1 VKYVVYVLLTLL
13 AAVVV
18 AGLLHV
24 SNGYALLA
32 WGRTSVEMSLGTLL
46 ALMLVSFFGLYILT
60 TLAVR
65 LWTFPQRLREALAR
79 KRELR
84 ARRATKQGLIDFAE
98 GRWEDSEKN
107 LLRHAEDSEMPLVIY
122 IAAARAAQLQ
132 GEHGRRDLY
141 LRRAY
146 EHDPQAHVAVLL
158 TQAELQIAHK
168 QLDQALATLRRLQEV
183 DPAHAF
189 GLKLLATLYRKLNA
203 WQDLRGLVEK
213 LRDNRVLTKKEVDR
227 LEERAVAALLDQ
239 VDAKHKQPSATE
251 LWESVPR
258 RLRSELEL
266 NRAYARALLRSGEPK
281 KAEEAVR
288 DALKDHWDE
297 ELLALYGLAIGDD
310 PKKQLARV
318 EGWLAERG
326 ESAALLLTAGRLC
339 VVAKLWGKARGYL
352 EASIMLGGRP
362 EAYEELGKLLH
373 QLDDPEHALRAY
385 SDGLQVSLGRKV
397 KAYKPPKPKPRRTRT
412 SGY

>member
-1 VKYVVYVLLTLL
+1 MKYVVYVLLTLL

-24 SNGYALLA
+24 SNGYVLLA
-32 WGRTSVEMSLGTLL
+32 WGRTSVEMSLGTLVV
-46 ALMLVSFFGLYILT
+46 LVLVGFFGLYVLT
-60 TLAVR
+60 TVSVR
-65 LWTFPQRLREALAR
+65 LWTFPQRLRQALAR
-79 KRELR
+79 KRERR

-98 GRWEDSEKN
+98 GRWAESEKN
-107 LLRHAEDSEMPLVIY
+107 LLRHAADSEMPLVIY

-132 GEHGRRDLY
+132 GEHERRDLY

-146 EHDPQAHVAVLL
+146 EHDPKAHVAVLL

-183 DPAHAF
+183 DPEHAF
-189 GLKLLATLYRKLNA
+189 GLRLLATLYRKLGA
-203 WQDLRGLVEK
+203 WQELRGLVDK

-239 VDAKHKQPSATE
+239 VDAKHKQSGATE

-258 RLRSELEL
+258 RLRDELEI
-266 NRAYARALLRSGEPK
+266 NRAYARALLRSGEPVQ
-281 KAEEAVR
+281 AEAVLR
-288 DALKDHWDE
+288 DALKLHWDE
-297 ELLALYGLAIGDD
+297 ELLALYGVAVGDD

-326 ESAALLLTAGRLC
+326 ETAALLLSAGRLC
-339 VVAKLWGKARGYL
+339 VVARLWGKARGYF

-362 EAYEELGKLLH
+362 EAYEELGKLMH

-397 KAYKPPKPKPRRTRT
+397 RTYKPPKPKPRRV
-412 SGY
+412 GKN